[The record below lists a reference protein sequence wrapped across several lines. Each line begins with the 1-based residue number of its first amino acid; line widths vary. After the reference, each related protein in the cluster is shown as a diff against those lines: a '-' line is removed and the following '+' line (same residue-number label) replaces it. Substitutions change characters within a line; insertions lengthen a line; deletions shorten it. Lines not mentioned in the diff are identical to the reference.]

1 MRHRSARA
9 VRWVDFPRLVL
20 GVACLA
26 TLGSCSD
33 PADGPSSAE
42 TVFDN
47 GHGTLVTLVEP
58 NVDGKSVNICFF
70 GTAIQPYPARC
81 STPEGPENPRVS
93 GPVAERLRAEIE
105 GGTAT
110 VELTVERTDDEWQ
123 ILEFKVVEFMSL
135 SKLKNNTLVPPSTV
149 EQ

>member
-1 MRHRSARA
+1 MTASPSTFASLEPRSNRTQPAAPHPRGL
-9 VRWVDFPRLVL
+9 RTPGFRDRSRNDYEPRL
-20 GVACLA
+20 
-26 TLGSCSD
+26 
-33 PADGPSSAE
+33 
-42 TVFDN
+42 
-47 GHGTLVTLVEP
+47 
-58 NVDGKSVNICFF
+58 
-70 GTAIQPYPARC
+70 R
-81 STPEGPENPRVS
+81 
-93 GPVAERLRAEIE
+93 